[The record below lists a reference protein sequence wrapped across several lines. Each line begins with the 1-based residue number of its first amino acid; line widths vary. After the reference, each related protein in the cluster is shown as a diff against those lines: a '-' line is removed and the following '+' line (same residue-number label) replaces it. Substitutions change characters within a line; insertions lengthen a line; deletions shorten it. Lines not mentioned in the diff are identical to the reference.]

1 MNMTRFEGVYFSS
14 SVKCWFAFLAAR
26 SYSREDIETL
36 LEPEVGEK
44 RVELQQALD
53 ELPPDRLV
61 LQVVS
66 S

>member
-14 SVKCWFAFLAAR
+14 TAKCWLALLGGQN
-26 SYSREDIETL
+26 YSRGDIEKL
-36 LEPEVGEK
+36 LETEVGEK

-53 ELPPDRLV
+53 ELPPDHLV